1 MRTITKHAAF
11 GLAAAVALGLSACGE
26 STAAQPNSE
35 TVNAVQSE
43 AAAEAQPADD
53 DTPDFYKTA
62 PQNINP
68 YTGLEKSETYP
79 QGTRGVAVMINNVQ
93 AALPQ
98 SGLNAAD
105 LVYEMVT
112 ESGITRLMAVYR
124 DYTAMPTV
132 GPIRSA
138 RDQHVQLMLPLDCL
152 YAHIGTSTYA
162 AEMLNTYNYTDSRSL
177 DGKYRNYYWIDAERR
192 ATRAQEHCVYTDGE
206 NFAEA
211 AERYGLDTALGEE
224 PAPVFNWLSQQEK
237 RELTG
242 GPAGDIYVRFSGYAY
257 SEFVYDEAAGTYTK
271 YEFGAPQQDM
281 ADGGN
286 AYTADNLFIL
296 FTDMEKYPD
305 GVLTKVSM
313 ENGAGLY
320 FCGGRYEVVRWKKG
334 RPEQPLRI
342 LDAEGHETD
351 IAVNPGR
358 SYIAL
363 VDADQIENMHIDRK
377 TLEELGL

>member
-1 MRTITKHAAF
+1 MRISK
-11 GLAAAVALGLSACGE
+11 LAALSMVMILAAGAAACGQ
-26 STAAQPNSE
+26 STVQSE
-35 TVNAVQSE
+35 TVQPLVQSE
-43 AAAEAQPADD
+43 AAA
-53 DTPDFYKTA
+53 A
-62 PQNINP
+62 PQQEGAEQPEFYAAISPDVNP
-68 YTGLEKSETYP
+68 YTGLAKTENYP

-105 LVYEMVT
+105 LVYEMET

-138 RDQHVQLMLPLDCL
+138 RDQHVQLMLPLNAL

-162 AEMLNTYNYTDSRSL
+162 ASMLDTYHFTDVRSL

-192 ATRAQEHCVYTDGE
+192 ATRAQEHCVYTNGE

-211 AERYGLDTALGEE
+211 VERYGLDTALGEE
-224 PAPVFNWLSQQEK
+224 PAPVFNWVPLQEPR

-242 GPAGDIYVRFSGYAY
+242 GAARSVYVRFSSYAY
-257 SEFVYDEAAGTYTK
+257 SEFVYNEAAGTYTK
-271 YEFGAPQQDM
+271 YEFGGPQQDM
-281 ADGGN
+281 AEGGSP
-286 AYTADNLFIL
+286 YTADNLFIL
-296 FTDMEKYPD
+296 FTEMEKYPD
-305 GVLTKVSM
+305 GVLTHVSM

-342 LDAEGHETD
+342 LDSEGHETD
-351 IAVNPGR
+351 IRVNPGR
-358 SYIAL
+358 SYVAM
-363 VDADQIENMHIDRK
+363 VDSAQIENMHIDRK
-377 TLEELGL
+377 TLQELGL

>member
-1 MRTITKHAAF
+1 MRIKTRCTAF
-11 GLAAAVALGLSACGE
+11 GLAAVLAAGLVGCGTE
-26 STAAQPNSE
+26 NSGQTASSVQAEEAQSQQTAAAQPEETPAFYE
-35 TVNAVQSE
+35 TVPE
-43 AAAEAQPADD
+43 D
-53 DTPDFYKTA
+53 
-62 PQNINP
+62 INP
-68 YTGLEKSETYP
+68 YTGLEKTESYP

-124 DYTAMPTV
+124 DYTALPTV
-132 GPIRSA
+132 GPVRSA

-162 AEMLNTYNYTDSRSL
+162 AEMLATYNYTDVRSL
-177 DGKYRNYYWIDAERR
+177 DGKYRNFYWIDAERR

-206 NFAEA
+206 TLA
-211 AERYGLDTALGEE
+211 AAVERYGMDTALGEE
-224 PAPVFNWLSQQEK
+224 PAPVFNWLPEQDK

-242 GPAGDIYVRFSGYAY
+242 GQALDVYVRFSGYAY
-257 SEFVYDEAAGTYTK
+257 SEFVYDAAAGTYTK

-281 ADGGN
+281 ADDGN
-286 AYTADNLFIL
+286 PYTADNLFIL

-305 GVLTKVSM
+305 GVLTNVSM
-313 ENGAGLY
+313 ESGAGLY
-320 FCGGRYEVVRWKKG
+320 FCGGRYERVRWKKG

-342 LDAEGHETD
+342 LDSEGHETD
-351 IAVNPGR
+351 ITVNPGR

-363 VDADQIENMHIDRK
+363 VDEDQIENMHIDRS
-377 TLEELGL
+377 TLEELGM

>member
-1 MRTITKHAAF
+1 MRIKKIAA
-11 GLAAAVALGLSACGE
+11 LTLALGTAVNLMACSGQ
-26 STAAQPNSE
+26 TQPASGQ
-35 TVNAVQSE
+35 TPAQSE
-43 AAAEAQPADD
+43 PTESQVQQPEE
-53 DTPDFYKTA
+53 TPDFYA
-62 PQNINP
+62 AAAQDINP
-68 YTGLEKSETYP
+68 YTGLAKSETYP

-124 DYTAMPTV
+124 DYTSMPTV

-138 RDQHVQLMLPLDCL
+138 RDQHVQMMMPLDCL
-152 YAHIGTSTYA
+152 YAYIGTSTYA
-162 AEMLNTYNYTDSRSL
+162 AQMLDTYNLTDIRTL
-177 DGKYRNYYWIDAERR
+177 DGKYRSYYWIDAERR
-192 ATRAQEHCVYTDGE
+192 ATRAQEHCVYTNGQE
-206 NFAEA
+206 FTEA
-211 AERYGLDTALGEE
+211 VERYGLDTALGEE
-224 PAPVFNWLSQQEK
+224 PAPTFNWIGYDEPK
-237 RELTG
+237 RELEG
-242 GPAGDIYVRFSGYAY
+242 GEAQDIYVRFSGYAY
-257 SEFVYDEAAGTYTK
+257 SKFVYDAESGSYTK

-305 GVLTKVSM
+305 GVLTNISM

-320 FCGGRYEVVRWKKG
+320 FCGGRYEVVRWKKS

-342 LDAEGHETD
+342 LDSQGHETD
-351 IAVNPGR
+351 ITVNPGR

-363 VDADQIENMHIDRK
+363 VDNEQIENMRIDRQ